1 MSIATL
7 FKDYIEVAANDFLSV
22 NTVTIQEI
30 IPHLGQ
36 FLLQNSGKFLYYL
49 ISFEWLQENVFLPLQ
64 IPSSVFFDFYKNHVE
79 GVEHITFFE
88 FPSIKNNLFLLF
100 FGGVFNSFF
109 LSLPLTCSHF
119 ISIRRLMIQGIPAGI
134 YSSFGTIFG
143 QFLFFVSSFSGF
155 HFFLTSWIT
164 FEPYNYFIGLF
175 LIISI
180 VYDMVNQRSLSL
192 IGGKRI
198 KTLTQIFFLNFVL
211 SWIEQSCFGTFLSN
225 VTVLKQPSILE
236 MFDLFNPTTT
246 FQLNVGIFSYL
257 FGILFGS
264 LFFTLFFGWSFHF
277 LFHRCA
283 SLYATYY
290 SRWIHRLNSS
300 LILLILGITLTSYSD
315 YGANL
320 LFTKPLGFIS
330 EDKAVKRTIFF
341 PVDVIDPVIFFSES
355 ENTNEKDDQD
365 TKKKLVDFDPTNFD
379 KGLYLRPSLVNESWS
394 RPIEYFHFSGEQAW
408 NNRKEYEANTWMER
422 YKKKRS
428 QRFIHRVVRGLLDK
442 GKRDTRTKTSKE
454 DELQTSSFQQKNI
467 QFISTANSQSFLN
480 ELFFINK
487 LEQKPFIKVEKLEE
501 PDFEKFIQS
510 ISSKDYEIKNKEEKN
525 SSLLELNNT
534 EKERLLQDGKRMS
547 LVYQYNEEME
557 KVSSS
562 NLLPLPIKQSI
573 DVNLELENLFK
584 EYVKEVEELYL
595 PHRTETENESDKKT
609 TDDQMMFTKWF
620 SFFYDKNYNESEEE
634 AWENSDESD
643 EIINDSINETEFF
656 IDYLKN
662 DVENFQEANS
672 ELNLMK
678 NSSLTEEEQIKIEK
692 AVDLVTDAVRTY
704 PERLE
709 QINTLSKRS
718 FIEKFAKK
726 EIGDISL
733 YKKLYYSNPIY
744 KILLNFDID
753 SFLSRQPKKYQ
764 LTPIQEKLLFEKRQ
778 VLQNY
783 YDGLFRYTTLLDN
796 PENRTNLLKFEDI
809 ETFLTNQ
816 NPCSIA
822 ADSYSNRIYNQQFKG
837 TLRIVRQLFAIT
849 PESKRR
855 SLKYD
860 QPLFDDTQEVEKNSL
875 LHEDLL
881 DEELE
886 FEKKLEFDTERVPKK
901 SDERTTPYLV
911 KTNPIPFYTG
921 WDADL
926 RKFVITTKFQPRSS
940 TGGKILL
947 PTEKESQM
955 YSTLSTLITPK
966 KKTESIREIYFTHWP
981 LTEKF
986 LNKPKSQSVIQYE
999 TLFDS
1004 KLDPLYDYTPSSNA
1018 FGFFSDPEEE
1028 EDRKAWE
1035 YTRVPT
1041 NVTAGT
1047 DLFAIN
1053 FSNRV
1058 PFPRGGGFV
1067 WPGNPSFPKGVKNFF
1082 TDMKIE
1088 NVKQQFK
1095 KLLSK
1100 K

>member
-1 MSIATL
+1 MSLTTL
-7 FKDYIEVAANDFLSV
+7 IKDYIEVAANDFLSV
-22 NTVTIQEI
+22 NTVTVQEI

-36 FLLQNSGKFLYYL
+36 FLLTNSGRFLYYL

-64 IPSSVFFDFYKNHVE
+64 IPSSIYFDFQKSQLQGAEY
-79 GVEHITFFE
+79 ITFFE
-88 FPSIKNNLFLLF
+88 LPSIKNNLFLLF
-100 FGGVFNSFF
+100 FCGVFNSFF

-143 QFLFFVSSFSGF
+143 QFLFFVSLFSGF

-175 LIISI
+175 LIVSI
-180 VYDMVNQRSLSL
+180 VYDMVTQRSLSL

-198 KTLTQIFFLNFVL
+198 KTLTKIFFLNFFL

-264 LFFTLFFGWSFHF
+264 LFFTLVFGWGFYF

-290 SRWIHRLNSS
+290 SRWVHRLNSS
-300 LILLILGITLTSYSD
+300 LILLILAITLTSYSD

-330 EDKAVKRTIFF
+330 EDKAVKETIFF

-355 ENTNEKDDQD
+355 ENTSERDNEDSR
-365 TKKKLVDFDPTNFD
+365 KKLVDFDPTNFD
-379 KGLYLRPSLVNESWS
+379 KGVYLRPSLVNQSWS
-394 RPIEYFHFSGEQAW
+394 KPIEYFHFSGEQGW
-408 NNRKEYEANTWMER
+408 SNRKEYEANTWMER

-428 QRFIHRVVRGLLDK
+428 QRIIHSFVKGLRYKEKHDN
-442 GKRDTRTKTSKE
+442 RTKRSKTSGE
-454 DELQTSSFQQKNI
+454 DVSQKSSFQQKNI
-467 QFISTANSQSFLN
+467 QFIPTANSQSYLN

-487 LEQKPFIKVEKLEE
+487 LQQKPFIKVEKLEE
-501 PDFEKFIQS
+501 PNFEKFIQS

-525 SSLLELNNT
+525 FSLLELNNT

-547 LVYQYNEEME
+547 LVYKYNEEME

-584 EYVKEVEELYL
+584 EYVKEVEDLYL
-595 PHRTETENESDKKT
+595 PHRTENEKEFDKEKKH
-609 TDDQMMFTKWF
+609 DQTMFSQWF
-620 SFFYDKNYNESEEE
+620 SSFYDKNYKESEEE
-634 AWENSDESD
+634 EWENSEES
-643 EIINDSINETEFF
+643 EDSIDETEFF
-656 IDYLKN
+656 QDHLKE
-662 DVENFQEANS
+662 DVEEFQKANS
-672 ELNLMK
+672 DLNLTF
-678 NSSLTEEEQIKIEK
+678 LPEEEQIKREK
-692 AVDLVTDAVRTY
+692 AVDLVTDAVHTY
-704 PERLE
+704 SERLE
-709 QINTLSKRS
+709 QIDSLSKRT
-718 FIEKFAKK
+718 FLEKFAKK
-726 EIGDISL
+726 ERGDRSL

-753 SFLSRQPKKYQ
+753 SFLSRQPKNYQ

-778 VLQNY
+778 VLQSY

-796 PENRTNLLKFEDI
+796 PENRSNLVKFEDV
-809 ETFLTNQ
+809 ENSLTNHK
-816 NPCSIA
+816 PFSIA

-849 PESKRR
+849 PEAKKR

-860 QPLFDDTQEVEKNSL
+860 QPLFDDTKEVEKNSL

-881 DEELE
+881 DEELSFEEELE
-886 FEKKLEFDTERVPKK
+886 FETERVPKK
-901 SDERTTPYLV
+901 SDELTTPYLV

-921 WDADL
+921 WDSEL
-926 RKFVITTKFQPRSS
+926 RKFVITTKFQPRVS
-940 TGGKILL
+940 TGVEILL

-955 YSTLSTLITPK
+955 YSTLSTLISPK

-986 LNKPKSQSVIQYE
+986 LNNPKSESIIKYE

-1004 KLDPLYDYTPSSNA
+1004 KSDPLYDYTPNSDA
-1018 FGFFSDPEEE
+1018 FGYFSDPEED

-1047 DLFAIN
+1047 DIFAVK
-1053 FSNRV
+1053 FSDRV

-1067 WPGNPSFPKGVKNFF
+1067 WPGNPSFPKKVKDLF
-1082 TDMKIE
+1082 TDMNFK
-1088 NVKQQFK
+1088 NLKQHFK

-1100 K
+1100 N